1 MLEIVDM
8 LERIHTFPGM
18 LHVLESR
25 VKCFNPFS
33 FGVFHFRNRWRLVR
47 CYLNYLGRSL
57 SGVLKGLN
65 VPAEKRSDR
74 KYEFVRYWIFG
85 KLIVSQEV
93 DDDRRGE
100 MEKQRGTSNSGS
112 LDRFCF
118 RLFLSLGSE
127 NRSNRAEWFCHTER
141 SGRFELGGFIRH
153 THSGFRQELPIFS
166 RKDRENGTGNGGF

>member
-74 KYEFVRYWIFG
+74 KYEFVLIAAQECEGVLFSFG
-85 KLIVSQEV
+85 ASRLDLSTGQQISCP
-93 DDDRRGE
+93 
-100 MEKQRGTSNSGS
+100 GTRDKN
-112 LDRFCF
+112 
-118 RLFLSLGSE
+118 RLCPGIP
-127 NRSNRAEWFCHTER
+127 
-141 SGRFELGGFIRH
+141 GR
-153 THSGFRQELPIFS
+153 
-166 RKDRENGTGNGGF
+166 DGTV